1 MKNMHKLAA
10 VAQIKWLCI
19 SRNTMIMMGP
29 VMVIAMVEGCK
40 ILYGSKSGGGLAPY
54 LTGFLLNLGLSMN
67 ICCEGFVMVGTTIAE
82 EKEKHTLRVLMTSS
96 VTGVQYFIGTIIFP
110 FLMLMAV
117 NYIVLL
123 IIGIP
128 FEMIPALPFFL
139 VSVTASLTSCV
150 LGMIVGICAKDQMNA
165 SLIVTPFMMI
175 FMLVP
180 VFGNLSEGLHKIAGF
195 LFTGVMTGMTECLA
209 NGEKYVMTSVDAA
222 VLFGELIISILVFL
236 VLYKRNGYEKD

>member
-1 MKNMHKLAA
+1 
-10 VAQIKWLCI
+10 
-19 SRNTMIMMGP
+19 
-29 VMVIAMVEGCK
+29 
-40 ILYGSKSGGGLAPY
+40 
-54 LTGFLLNLGLSMN
+54 
-67 ICCEGFVMVGTTIAE
+67 MVGTTIAE

-180 VFGNLSEGLHKIAGF
+180 VFGNLSEGLHKI
-195 LFTGVMTGMTECLA
+195 TGVMTGMTECLA